1 MNKGNIFEFTL
12 IFISVERNS
21 FDHTQQLEYKE
32 KSLQDASILVAEDNL
47 VNQILIK
54 KFLRKWQVGKL
65 VIASDG
71 QEALDEFDRGEFD
84 IILLDIQMPVLDGF
98 SVAKVI
104 RANKDSNKSQIPILV
119 LSATS
124 YQEIKEEMGKFEID
138 DFIEKPFTPEGLY
151 EKLTQYLKSK
161 DLR

>member
-1 MNKGNIFEFTL
+1 MNKRNIFEFTL
-12 IFISVERNS
+12 IFKSVERNS

-32 KSLQDASILVAEDNL
+32 QSLQDASILVAEDNL

-124 YQEIKEEMGKFEID
+124 YQEIKEEMEKFEID
-138 DFIEKPFTPEGLY
+138 DFIEKPFTPDGLY